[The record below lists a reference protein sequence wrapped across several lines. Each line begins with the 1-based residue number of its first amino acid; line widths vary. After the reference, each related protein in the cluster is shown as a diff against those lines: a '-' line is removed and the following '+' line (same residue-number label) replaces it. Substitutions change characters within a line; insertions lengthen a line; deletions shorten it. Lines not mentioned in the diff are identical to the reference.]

1 MRCNNVL
8 GLIFA
13 GTLDEKMPDLTS
25 SRTMASVPIWGKYR
39 IIDFVLSNMSN
50 SGINNVGVVATKN
63 YLSLAD
69 HLGSGSAYDLSKR
82 RSQLTLLTPYNG
94 SSFSSYP
101 ETIYNM
107 HGYIE
112 NSREEYVLLSP
123 GNIISNFDC
132 TDLFDFHTKKNADI
146 TVIYNKMVVPSGYD
160 RPMTISVD
168 DNGRVNRLFLNPQK
182 TDTVENVV
190 FGAIL
195 LKKDLLMQEI
205 NQALAVNQKDIK
217 NIIQAAVGK
226 YNVYGF
232 EDKGYTA
239 AITSNQDYFNFNMD
253 LIKKEVR
260 DALFNPQRP
269 IYTKVRDDAPSRYGL
284 TSSVKNSIIAQGCV
298 INGVDSELY
307 DWEEKLPRIED
318 LTDGMPPALQK
329 LMGSREVKKMK
340 STFCVWTED
349 GSTWHCN
356 PMDGEDASKDL
367 LSTIDGNPQSYVDY
381 GKWFYPADLPLE
393 AVRQLADGVPVTKEL
408 VAALNPK
415 RNEWEEIKTGLDK
428 IGYPNEL

>member
-13 GTLDEKMPDLTS
+13 GTLDEKMPDLAS
-25 SRTMASVPIWGKYR
+25 SRTMASVPIGGKYR

-132 TDLFDFHTKKNADI
+132 TDLFGFHTKKNADI

-253 LIKKEVR
+253 LIKR
-260 DALFNPQRP
+260 
-269 IYTKVRDDAPSRYGL
+269 
-284 TSSVKNSIIAQGCV
+284 
-298 INGVDSELY
+298 
-307 DWEEKLPRIED
+307 
-318 LTDGMPPALQK
+318 
-329 LMGSREVKKMK
+329 
-340 STFCVWTED
+340 
-349 GSTWHCN
+349 
-356 PMDGEDASKDL
+356 SKRCSL
-367 LSTIDGNPQSYVDY
+367 
-381 GKWFYPADLPLE
+381 
-393 AVRQLADGVPVTKEL
+393 
-408 VAALNPK
+408 
-415 RNEWEEIKTGLDK
+415 
-428 IGYPNEL
+428 

>member
-25 SRTMASVPIWGKYR
+25 SRTMASVPIGGKYR

-132 TDLFDFHTKKNADI
+132 TDLFGFHTKKNADI

-284 TSSVKNSIIAQGCV
+284 TSSVKN
-298 INGVDSELY
+298 
-307 DWEEKLPRIED
+307 
-318 LTDGMPPALQK
+318 
-329 LMGSREVKKMK
+329 
-340 STFCVWTED
+340 
-349 GSTWHCN
+349 
-356 PMDGEDASKDL
+356 
-367 LSTIDGNPQSYVDY
+367 
-381 GKWFYPADLPLE
+381 
-393 AVRQLADGVPVTKEL
+393 
-408 VAALNPK
+408 
-415 RNEWEEIKTGLDK
+415 
-428 IGYPNEL
+428 